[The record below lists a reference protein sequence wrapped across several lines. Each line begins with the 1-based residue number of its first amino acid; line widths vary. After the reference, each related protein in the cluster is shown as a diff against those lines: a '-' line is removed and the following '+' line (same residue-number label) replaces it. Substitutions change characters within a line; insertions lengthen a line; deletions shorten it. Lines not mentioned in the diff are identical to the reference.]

1 MRKSRIKE
9 THRFFWI
16 LLAAG
21 IAAGVAGA
29 AVPSAAYGQS
39 LSLPGL
45 NGGTLDEAEL
55 NQGVVITV
63 FWASWSPKCRN
74 IVERVNAL
82 EARWGKRARV
92 ITVVFQEDAPTVKKF
107 LSGKA
112 IKVPVFLDRSGA
124 LSKKYAVT
132 HLPGLLIVKDGRG
145 AFRGKLP
152 LDPDTLIEQS
162 IG

>member
-1 MRKSRIKE
+1 MKPHQIDKTNRL
-9 THRFFWI
+9 TLI
-16 LLAAG
+16 L
-21 IAAGVAGA
+21 IATLITAGVAG
-29 AVPSAAYGQS
+29 VVSPVNGQS

-45 NGGTLDEAEL
+45 DGGSLEEAEL
-55 NQGVVITV
+55 NQGVFITV

-74 IVERVNAL
+74 IVARVNAL

-107 LSGKA
+107 LSGKD
-112 IKVPVFLDRSGA
+112 IKAPVYLDRSGA
-124 LSKKYAVT
+124 LSKKYAMT

-152 LDPDTLIEQS
+152 ADPDTLIEQS